1 MLLTP
6 KLQLSLKGIK
16 TMATEHSD
24 YVRGTM
30 GVDGHKKTFGGFM
43 DYTVYGG
50 AAIAL
55 LVIYPTL
62 IFGTPLGWF
71 ASLIVT
77 LILGVILGVVLKL
90 KGAWYGG
97 MIATAV
103 PIAICTAI
111 IAAIHG

>member
-1 MLLTP
+1 
-6 KLQLSLKGIK
+6 
-16 TMATEHSD
+16 MAAEHSD

-55 LVIYPTL
+55 IVIYPTL
-62 IFGTPLGWF
+62 VFGTSLGWF

-77 LILGVILGVVLKL
+77 LILGVVLGLALKL
-90 KGAWYGG
+90 KGGWYAG
-97 MIATAV
+97 MIAGAIPFAIFSAFLSKFV
-103 PIAICTAI
+103 AGIA
-111 IAAIHG
+111 

>member
-16 TMATEHSD
+16 TMAAEHSD

-30 GVDGHKKTFGGFM
+30 G
-43 DYTVYGG
+43 
-50 AAIAL
+50 AIAL